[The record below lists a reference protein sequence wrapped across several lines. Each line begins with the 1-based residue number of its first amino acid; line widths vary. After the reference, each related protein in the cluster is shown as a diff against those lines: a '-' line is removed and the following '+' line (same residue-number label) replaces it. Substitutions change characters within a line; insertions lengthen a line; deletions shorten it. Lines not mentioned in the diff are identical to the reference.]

1 MAHDADRWQ
10 KDTTMLLMQFGQF
23 VDHDITHVP
32 VFQLG
37 ISLNSLDYFV
47 HCRPKILMIYLFFYL
62 YSIANSSGI
71 SCCTPDGKHQPKEL
85 RHPHCFTLDIL
96 PDDSFYRQYGIECI
110 NFVRSMVAPRSDCT
124 FGYAEQ
130 LSQVTHW
137 HDASATYGN
146 TLAQLELLRERR
158 GGRLKTFSYQKRQLL
173 PLDWQNKDCIGYD
186 KGLRCFLAGIL
197 FSLNY
202 LLFIKY

>member
-1 MAHDADRWQ
+1 MPNSRLVRAIMAQDSDRMQ

-37 ISLNSLDYFV
+37 TLFVFVSLILPIKMCMFV
-47 HCRPKILMIYLFFYL
+47 YILT
-62 YSIANSSGI
+62 ANTSGI

-96 PDDSFYRQYGIECI
+96 PDDSFYRQYGIQCI

-137 HDASATYGN
+137 HDASATYGS
-146 TLAQLELLRERR
+146 TQAQSDLIREKR
-158 GGRLKTFSYQKRQLL
+158 GGKLKTFSYQNRQLL

-186 KGLRCFLAGIL
+186 KGLRCFLAGNSII
-197 FSLNY
+197 Y
-202 LLFIKY
+202 